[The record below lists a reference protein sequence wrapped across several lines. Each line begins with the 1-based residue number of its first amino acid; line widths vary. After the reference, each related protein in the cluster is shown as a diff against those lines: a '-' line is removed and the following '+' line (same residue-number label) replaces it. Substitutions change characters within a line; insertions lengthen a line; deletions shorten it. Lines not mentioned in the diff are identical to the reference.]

1 MNRMTDDEVLKLLDA
16 AHAVRTHEAVDA
28 VTPMSV
34 AAERIRELLARIDQL
49 ETEVRSYR
57 ERLNDV
63 NEDLMEAHWRLKLS
77 TGH

>member
-34 AAERIRELLARIDQL
+34 AAERIRELLARIEQL
-49 ETEVRSYR
+49 ETEAKTYR
-57 ERLNDV
+57 ERLHHL
-63 NEDLMEAHWRLKLS
+63 NEDLMDAHWRLKLG
-77 TGH
+77 THD